1 MAHKPKS
8 FPLIDAVF
16 SAVENYPLLWNFS
29 SRFLP
34 HASNI
39 LYFKCFRGRPFACI
53 SNLSRTRRWKTFS
66 LGGIIRSLRAG
77 MFHVEHSGPFLAR
90 CFTWNITAS
99 LCCATSC
106 STWNKRPSL
115 QEKLERNRLQAQ
127 EKGRWRLPPALS
139 APHRL
144 RSGFDPQS
152 QLPRIASWQRNPL
165 LPREH
170 RACSLG
176 QAR

>member
-29 SRFLP
+29 WRFLLY
-34 HASNI
+34 ASNI
-39 LYFKCFRGRPFACI
+39 LYFKCFRGRPFACV

-66 LGGIIRSLRAG
+66 FDGIIRSLRTR
-77 MFHVEHSGPFLAR
+77 MFHVEHSGAFLAR
-90 CFTWNITAS
+90 CFTWNITDPLS
-99 LCCATSC
+99 CATSC

-115 QEKLERNRLQAQ
+115 QEKLKINRLQAQ

-144 RSGFDPQS
+144 RSGFEPQS
-152 QLPRIASWQRNPL
+152 QLPRIASRQRNLL
-165 LPREH
+165 LPRER
-170 RACSLG
+170 RASSLG
-176 QAR
+176 QAW